1 MGNFLRVQRGMFFEE
16 FEVGLKIITPG
27 RTVTE
32 ADIVNFAGLSGD
44 FYQLHTDAEYGKT
57 TPFGQRIAHGV
68 LLMSIAT
75 GLTAQTGALEGTAL
89 AFREINDWKFALP
102 VFIGDTIHVQLVVI
116 ETKLLPR
123 IDSGAVKI
131 KVAVYNQDD
140 KVVMKG
146 TWTVLVALKN

>member
-1 MGNFLRVQRGMFFEE
+1 MGNFLPEHRGMIFEE
-16 FEVGLKIITPG
+16 FEIGLKISTPG

-57 TPFGQRIAHGV
+57 TPFGQRIAHG
-68 LLMSIAT
+68 LLVMSIAT
-75 GLTAQTGALEGTAL
+75 GLTAQTGVLEGTAL
-89 AFREINDWKFALP
+89 AFREINDWKFAFP

-116 ETKLLPR
+116 ETKPLHR
-123 IDSGAVKI
+123 IEGGAVKI
-131 KVAVYNQDD
+131 KVAVKNQDD

-146 TWTVLVALKN
+146 IWTVLVALKK

>member
-1 MGNFLRVQRGMFFEE
+1 MGNFSPEQRGMFFEE

-68 LLMSIAT
+68 LVMSIAT
-75 GLTAQTGALEGTAL
+75 GLTARTRALEGTAL
-89 AFREINDWKFALP
+89 AFREIN
-102 VFIGDTIHVQLVVI
+102 
-116 ETKLLPR
+116 
-123 IDSGAVKI
+123 
-131 KVAVYNQDD
+131 
-140 KVVMKG
+140 
-146 TWTVLVALKN
+146 